1 MKLVFNYLMKFK
13 KGTILAPLFKLLEAL
28 VDLLYPFFIGLL
40 IDKGIKQNNTKYIII
55 IIGVMVVLAF
65 IGLLLSILGQY
76 FAAKTA
82 TNISSLLRRDLFNHI
97 EELDFNNI
105 DKIGTA
111 TLINRLTND
120 INQVQTGIN
129 LFLRLILRSPFVVF
143 GSAIIATIISPSTS
157 YIFWLTVGILFIFT
171 FFIMLISIPIYNKQQ
186 RALDDVL
193 TLSKDN
199 LSGARIIRA
208 FSIEE
213 NEIESN
219 LDGNKKLIRIQK
231 KASFISSFFNSFTYL
246 MINLG
251 IVLLIYVGAIKVYDG
266 IITSGNIVA
275 LYNYMGQI
283 LIELIKLTNLV
294 ILINKSLASAARV
307 KTILDL
313 NNSLYKDVTNN
324 KGSYIEFKNVDFTY
338 NPGAHNILTNI
349 NFSINKGDVI
359 GIIGPSGAGKTTL
372 LNLMMHSYDTTNGTI
387 IFNGSDINNYQP
399 QEIYSKI
406 AVTNQKNVLFRGTI
420 RDNLKISNLE
430 CSDEELIE
438 ALKVGQCEDF
448 ILKRDNPLDY
458 IVEAGG
464 KNFSGGQRQRLCI
477 ARTIASRKD
486 VLIFD
491 DSTSSLDYLTD
502 SNFRKALK
510 NIDYKPTIIISSQR
524 ASTML
529 EADKILVLNNGNQE
543 GFDNSSNLLKSC
555 ETYQDIYYTQFS
567 KEDNK

>member
-143 GSAIIATIISPSTS
+143 GSAIIATFISPSTS

-193 TLSKDN
+193 TLNKDN

-208 FSIEE
+208 FSIEK

-251 IVLLIYVGAIKVYDG
+251 IVLLIYVGAIKVYDD

-313 NNSLYKDVTNN
+313 NNTLYKDATNN

-438 ALKVGQCEDF
+438 VLKVSQCEDF

-477 ARTIASRKD
+477 ARTIASHKD

-510 NIDYKPTIIISSQR
+510 NLDYKPTIIISSQR